1 MGDWSEELYKTIF
14 QKNKLVRFIAVTLL
28 VYLFFRYI
36 FTLTAPFILAFV
48 LITLFY
54 PMLQRIQKK
63 IPMRKKFLAVGV
75 IFFFMLFLALIVWI
89 LGYNSSGQLDHITEF
104 IYSVGDQM
112 ELFLHKWCYS
122 LDGKFGW
129 KGYEIENYL
138 VDKMTIVMEN
148 VQVEIIPQVI
158 LSSYNCFKGLFRS
171 VTFLFITLIAAI
183 LLEKD
188 YAAFRNWLQSSQG
201 ISFLW
206 KTLDGILSYLVTFF
220 KAQGIIL
227 LVISILC
234 SITLCIAGISG
245 GVFWGILAGILDMFP
260 FIGTG
265 IVLVPIAAWQF
276 INGNY
281 LQMIVCLVV
290 YVVCIFVR
298 EFLEPKL
305 IGNHLG
311 IAPVLMLL
319 AIYVGIQ
326 LFGIGGIL
334 KGPLAM
340 IAIYELM
347 KEEPKSGDK
356 EERNGSIN
364 EKETGKNA
372 VLRNS

>member
-36 FTLTAPFILAFV
+36 FTLTAPFLLAFIV
-48 LITLFY
+48 ITLLY
-54 PMLQRIQKK
+54 PMLQKIQQK

-75 IFFFMLFLALIVWI
+75 LFLVMLFLAVIIWV
-89 LGYNSSGQLDHITEF
+89 LGYSSDGQLESLTQFVCDIGE
-104 IYSVGDQM
+104 QL
-112 ELFLHKWCYS
+112 ELFLHRCCYS

-129 KGYEIENYL
+129 KGYEIEHYL
-138 VDKMTIVMEN
+138 VEKMTIIMEN
-148 VQVEIIPQVI
+148 VQVEIIPKAI
-158 LSSYNCFKGLFRS
+158 SSSYNCFKGIFRS
-171 VTFLFITLIAAI
+171 VAFLFMTLIAAI

-188 YAAFRNWLQSSQG
+188 YASFINWLQSSQE

-206 KTLDGILSYLVTFF
+206 KTLEGVLSYLITFL

-234 SITLCIAGISG
+234 SITLCIVGISG

-265 IVLVPIAAWQF
+265 IVLVPIAIWQL

-281 LQMIVCLVV
+281 VQMIVCLVL

-305 IGNHLG
+305 IGNYLG

-326 LFGIGGIL
+326 LFGIGGII
-334 KGPLAM
+334 KGPLAL
-340 IAIYELM
+340 IVIYELM
-347 KEEPKSGDK
+347 KTD
-356 EERNGSIN
+356 R
-364 EKETGKNA
+364 NA
-372 VLRNS
+372 VLRKS

>member
-1 MGDWSEELYKTIF
+1 MGDWSEELYKTVF

-36 FTLTAPFILAFV
+36 FTLTAPFILAFI
-48 LITLFY
+48 LIMLFY
-54 PMLQRIQKK
+54 PMLQKIQQK

-75 IFFFMLFLALIVWI
+75 LLLIMSFLAVIVWI
-89 LGYNSSGQLDHITEF
+89 LGYNSDGQLENITEF
-104 IYSVGDQM
+104 ACDAGEQM
-112 ELFLHKWCYS
+112 ELFLHQCCYS

-129 KGYEIENYL
+129 KGYEIEHYL
-138 VDKMTIVMEN
+138 VEKMTIVMEN
-148 VQVEIIPQVI
+148 VQVEVIPKV
-158 LSSYNCFKGLFRS
+158 LSSSYNCFKSIFRGVAFLFM
-171 VTFLFITLIAAI
+171 TFLAAI

-188 YAAFRNWLQSSQG
+188 YGSFLNWLQTSQE

-206 KTLDGILSYLVTFF
+206 KTLDGVLSYLVTFL

-234 SITLCIAGISG
+234 SVTLCIAGIPG
-245 GVFWGILAGILDMFP
+245 GIFWGIAAGILDMFP

-265 IVLVPIAAWQF
+265 IVLVPIAIWEL
-276 INGNY
+276 ISGNY
-281 LQMIVCLVV
+281 MQMAVCLIL

-305 IGNHLG
+305 IGNRMG

-326 LFGIGGIL
+326 LFGIGGII
-334 KGPLAM
+334 KGPFAM
-340 IAIYELM
+340 IVIYELM
-347 KEEPKSGDK
+347 KEENGDSSEQK
-356 EERNGSIN
+356 TE
-364 EKETGKNA
+364 KNA
-372 VLRNS
+372 VLRKS